1 MLGNYYLTER
11 LRKRIDK
18 LSLSSMEN
26 GLVQFF
32 FAYYTYY
39 VVLNARSELQRLH
52 KNDDDDLHALTMNQM
67 MRPFYFVVSLWI
79 ASIVGFVA
87 EIVVFKWN
95 ARRQKRS
102 QWAVR
107 RKIGFL
113 QRSKCSIFEAYR

>member
-1 MLGNYYLTER
+1 
-11 LRKRIDK
+11 
-18 LSLSSMEN
+18 MEN

-52 KNDDDDLHALTMNQM
+52 KSDDDDLHALTMNQM

>member
-32 FAYYTYY
+32 FTYYTYY

-52 KNDDDDLHALTMNQM
+52 KNDDDDLHALTMKQM
-67 MRPFYFVVSLWI
+67 MRPFYLVIGLWI

-95 ARRQKRS
+95 ARRQKRTNG
-102 QWAVR
+102 Q
-107 RKIGFL
+107 
-113 QRSKCSIFEAYR
+113 